1 MTSRLS
7 GQEFE
12 QTLEHSEV
20 EGSLACYSPWG
31 LSRVGHNS
39 VTEQK
44 QFSQVDYLSLF
55 YLALLL
61 GIYLCS
67 FLWDIFLCFLVL
79 PCLLFLF
86 LCIFGTL
93 VTSWRSDFL

>member
-31 LSRVGHNS
+31 LSRAGHNS

-61 GIYLCS
+61 GI
-67 FLWDIFLCFLVL
+67 
-79 PCLLFLF
+79 
-86 LCIFGTL
+86 
-93 VTSWRSDFL
+93 